1 MSQGRRKR
9 PAPTRQ
15 KWHQDLIDLGNEVFT
30 LHLYRRFWRDLV
42 RTAETAGVLPGPP
55 GQMFAFFAANY
66 STRQAVAIRRLCDSD
81 SRVHSLYHLLVE
93 IRDYPQLTIQGTN
106 PQVVERDI
114 RSLDAGNLASVR
126 QYVNQYVAHRQLKP
140 VATISTFADIH
151 AAIDDLG
158 KLLQKYMRIVED
170 VHQELE
176 AIVDEDVLGP
186 FRKAWL
192 PELPN

>member
-1 MSQGRRKR
+1 VSRGRRKG

-15 KWHQDLIDLGNEVFT
+15 KWHQDFVDLGHEVFT
-30 LHLYRRFWRDLV
+30 LHLYRRLWRDFV
-42 RTAETAGVLPGPP
+42 KAAENAGVLPGPP
-55 GQMFAFFAANY
+55 GHIFAFFAATY

-81 SRVHSLYHLLVE
+81 SRVHSFYHLLCE
-93 IRDYPQLTIQGTN
+93 IRDYPQLTIQGTTR
-106 PQVVERDI
+106 QDIERDI

-140 VATISTFADIH
+140 VATVPTFADIH
-151 AAIDDLG
+151 VAIDDLG

-176 AIVDEDVLGP
+176 VIVDEDVLGP

-192 PELPN
+192 PEL

>member
-1 MSQGRRKR
+1 M
-9 PAPTRQ
+9 PTRAR
-15 KWHQDLIDLGNEVFT
+15 WHQDLIDLGNEVFT
-30 LHLYRRFWRDLV
+30 LHMYRMFWRDFV
-42 RTAETAGVLPGPP
+42 RAAENAGVLPGPP
-55 GQMFAFFAANY
+55 AHIFRFFATNY

-81 SRVHSLYHLLVE
+81 SRVHSLYHLLGE
-93 IRDYPQLTIQGTN
+93 IRDYPQLTIRGTN
-106 PQVVERDI
+106 PQDVERDI

-140 VATISTFADIH
+140 VATIPTFADIH

-158 KLLQKYMRIVED
+158 ALLQKYMGIVED

-176 AIVDEDVLGP
+176 VVVDEDVLGP